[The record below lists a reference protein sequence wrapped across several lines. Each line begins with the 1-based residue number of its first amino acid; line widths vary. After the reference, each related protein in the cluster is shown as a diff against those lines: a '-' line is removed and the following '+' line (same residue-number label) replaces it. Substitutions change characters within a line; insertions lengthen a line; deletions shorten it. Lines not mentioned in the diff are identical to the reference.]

1 MSRTGCPTIKPV
13 ISPIR
18 GTSSRRSLTRR
29 SFLCC
34 SRRYTSLGLQSDVDE
49 GRVNSF
55 LSAFTL
61 DDLSCAEARTGVA
74 LFDCHPR
81 SHRVQSL
88 GLAIQRA
95 DPLGYSLSLFH
106 VPRHLPDSQSV
117 RNEARCERTDPLWAS
132 DRHRGLLVLRRA
144 NRWGGSAPGVDHLR
158 PAQKPAAERVH
169 GLDGDPG
176 VRTDLHTKDRDA
188 ERRRRGLCR
197 PDRRQGY
204 IAHLPAGG
212 HGLPLLVPSS
222 EPQRVLE

>member
-1 MSRTGCPTIKPV
+1 SGSTPQAED
-13 ISPIR
+13 
-18 GTSSRRSLTRR
+18 SLRAGR
-29 SFLCC
+29 LPADLSFVA
-34 SRRYTSLGLQSDVDE
+34 RAGIQSLGIQSDGDE

-117 RNEARCERTDPLWAS
+117 RNEARCERTDPLWVS
-132 DRHRGLLVLRRA
+132 DRHCDLLVLRRA
-144 NRWGGSAPGVDHLR
+144 RRWGGSASCVCHLR
-158 PAQKPAAERVH
+158 AC
-169 GLDGDPG
+169 L
-176 VRTDLHTKDRDA
+176 
-188 ERRRRGLCR
+188 
-197 PDRRQGY
+197 
-204 IAHLPAGG
+204 
-212 HGLPLLVPSS
+212 
-222 EPQRVLE
+222 